1 MFKSR
6 AFASVAP
13 ATQPSNPEDAMKQA
27 LCAVVQLWLDRL
39 QSMAVITTFFVSID
53 SLLFSLTAGTRN
65 IDLHAW
71 STRDKVINASLG
83 GAIIFHVC
91 ASIVAYIGSFVLIR
105 FRLTNAEKEEESVLA
120 APTFAPTPADT
131 YTRSP
136 VVEKRST
143 HTRKESGFS
152 HGRSHA
158 HTHHAS
164 ASTSSAAAGPAS
176 PMDTI
181 RDFPLEVFTDLRSLV
196 SVDRAH
202 PLWFLPWASY
212 RRDARR
218 VKQGPQ
224 DAALA
229 ALETI
234 VGVLS
239 RAHTVSATMA
249 SLGFVLALLGIL
261 TYSWTAVPSSLGI
274 FASVCMG
281 TCGLAAVVAFW

>member
-13 ATQPSNPEDAMKQA
+13 AAQPSSPEDAMKQA

-53 SLLFSLTAGTRN
+53 SILFSLTAGTRN

-71 STRDKVINASLG
+71 TARDKVVNASLG

-91 ASIVAYIGSFVLIR
+91 ASIVAYIGSFILIR
-105 FRLTNAEKEEESVLA
+105 FRLTNAEKEEESIFA
-120 APTFAPTPADT
+120 GPTPAPADT

-136 VVEKRST
+136 VAEKRSA
-143 HTRKESGFS
+143 HTRKESSFM
-152 HGRSHA
+152 HAHSHA
-158 HTHHAS
+158 HSHRPS
-164 ASTSSAAAGPAS
+164 ASMGSATAGPAS

-181 RDFPLEVFTDLRSLV
+181 RGFPLEVFTDLRSLV

-212 RRDARR
+212 RRDAQR
-218 VKQGPQ
+218 VKQGPK

-281 TCGLAAVVAFW
+281 VCGLAAMVAFW